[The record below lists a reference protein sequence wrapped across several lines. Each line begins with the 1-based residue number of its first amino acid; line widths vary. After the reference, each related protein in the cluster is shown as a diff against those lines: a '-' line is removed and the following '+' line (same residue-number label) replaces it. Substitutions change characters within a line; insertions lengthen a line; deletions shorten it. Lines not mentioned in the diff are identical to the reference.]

1 MRNSRTKLV
10 SQTGKPSPKNAT
22 RSSNGWM
29 LTNWL
34 RSRNSKT
41 NKRKLK
47 AFVIQSSQNCT
58 KQPGELQEVCQVV
71 CQEVCPVVCQAVCLV
86 VCQEPVQDRA
96 QVVQEDQPSKKL
108 IKQYLILQFTTYCH
122 YQ

>member
-1 MRNSRTKLV
+1 MGMMRNSRTKLV

-34 RSRNSKT
+34 RSRSSKT

-47 AFVIQSSQNCT
+47 AFVIQSSPNCT
-58 KQPGELQEVCQVV
+58 KQPGELQEVCPVV
-71 CQEVCPVVCQAVCLV
+71 CQEACPVVCPAVCPVVCQ
-86 VCQEPVQDRA
+86 ERA

-122 YQ
+122 YP

>member
-1 MRNSRTKLV
+1 MG
-10 SQTGKPSPKNAT
+10 GKPSPKNAT

-34 RSRNSKT
+34 RSRSSKT

-47 AFVIQSSQNCT
+47 AFVIQSSPNCT
-58 KQPGELQEVCQVV
+58 KQPGELQEACPEPA
-71 CQEVCPVVCQAVCLV
+71 QE
-86 VCQEPVQDRA
+86 RA

-122 YQ
+122 YPLSKGFSVILSIL